1 MKKIPVPAD
10 KRYMKILIDKVEL
23 LIKQMRWNTLFF
35 GNETKSAF
43 NYGFKT
49 RKCPTQQKD

>member
-1 MKKIPVPAD
+1 MKNIPVPAD

-23 LIKQMRWNTLFF
+23 LVKRMRWNTLFF
-35 GNETKSAF
+35 GNETKSTF